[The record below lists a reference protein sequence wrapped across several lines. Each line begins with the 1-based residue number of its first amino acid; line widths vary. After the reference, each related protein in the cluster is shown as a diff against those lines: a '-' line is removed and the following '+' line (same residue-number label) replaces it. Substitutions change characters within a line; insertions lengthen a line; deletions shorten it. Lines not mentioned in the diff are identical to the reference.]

1 MGGREKG
8 QREGRMGGTRHG
20 RRVTMAEAAEILD
33 VSVEAIRKRV
43 QRGSIR
49 SDTGPDGRRYVYLD
63 ELRPQGE
70 DRVGSSR
77 PLVEELRDRV
87 RFLERELERKDA
99 ILLNM
104 TEAMK
109 AIGPPVHEESPSG
122 APGAPET
129 ATEQP
134 GRVGAQTTLEGSQR
148 PSERVPWWRRM
159 FGG

>member
-1 MGGREKG
+1 MSGKS
-8 QREGRMGGTRHG
+8 TG
-20 RRVTMAEAAEILD
+20 RRVTMQEAADELGLT
-33 VSVEAIRKRV
+33 VEAIRKRI
-43 QRGSIR
+43 QRGSIA
-49 SDTGPDGRRYVYLD
+49 SDKGPDGRRYVYLD
-63 ELRPQGE
+63 ESRPQVGGE
-70 DRVGSSR
+70 GSTSTTT
-77 PLVEELRDRV
+77 LVAELRDRV

-109 AIGPPVHEESPSG
+109 AIGPPAHEESPSG
-122 APGAPET
+122 APGSPET

-148 PSERVPWWRRM
+148 PLERVPWWRRM